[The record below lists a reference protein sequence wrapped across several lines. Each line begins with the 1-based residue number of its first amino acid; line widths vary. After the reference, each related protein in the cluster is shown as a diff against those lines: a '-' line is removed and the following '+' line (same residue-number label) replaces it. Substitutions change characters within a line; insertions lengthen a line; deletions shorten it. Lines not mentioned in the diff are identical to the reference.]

1 MSFVFMVNYCFDLYN
16 SISQLTN
23 IESVELLK
31 DFEGDEKKGSEENE
45 REKEIEDIDECL
57 FNSISFITLNSYY
70 QKFEIIFQISKLN
83 MYKEVDSPPPI
94 ILS

>member
-1 MSFVFMVNYCFDLYN
+1 MVNYCFDLYN

-23 IESVELLK
+23 KESVELLK

-45 REKEIEDIDECL
+45 REKEIEDIDEC
-57 FNSISFITLNSYY
+57 FYNSISFKTLNSYY
-70 QKFEIIFQISKLN
+70 QKFEIIIQFPILN
-83 MYKEVDSPPPI
+83 MCKEVDSPPPI

>member
-1 MSFVFMVNYCFDLYN
+1 MVNYCFDLYN

-23 IESVELLK
+23 MESVELLK

-45 REKEIEDIDECL
+45 REKEIEDIDECF
-57 FNSISFITLNSYY
+57 FNSISFKTLNSYY
-70 QKFEIIFQISKLN
+70 QKFEIIIQFPILN
-83 MYKEVDSPPPI
+83 MCKEVDSPPPI

>member
-1 MSFVFMVNYCFDLYN
+1 MVNYCFDLYN

-23 IESVELLK
+23 MESVELLK

-45 REKEIEDIDECL
+45 REKEIEDIDEC
-57 FNSISFITLNSYY
+57 FYNSISFKTLNSYY
-70 QKFEIIFQISKLN
+70 QKFEIIIQFPILN
-83 MYKEVDSPPPI
+83 MCKEVDSPPPI

>member
-1 MSFVFMVNYCFDLYN
+1 MVNYCFDLYN

-23 IESVELLK
+23 MESVELLK

-45 REKEIEDIDECL
+45 REKEIEDIDECF
-57 FNSISFITLNSYY
+57 FNSISFKTLNSYY
-70 QKFEIIFQISKLN
+70 QKFEIIIQFPKLN
-83 MYKEVDSPPPI
+83 MSNEVDSPPPI

>member
-23 IESVELLK
+23 IESIELLK

-57 FNSISFITLNSYY
+57 FNSISFKKLNSYY
-70 QKFEIIFQISKLN
+70 KKFEIIIQFPKLN
-83 MYKEVDSPPPI
+83 MSNEVDSPPPI